1 MNSAYGM
8 LKNQAPRVIRSSACG
23 GLEMEERLP
32 GQGVTGVPETF
43 VHSPEGMEKAE
54 ECLAQRSFS
63 PPSFQEGSRDGLLV
77 RCQGYRFSL

>member
-1 MNSAYGM
+1 M
-8 LKNQAPRVIRSSACG
+8 LKDQASRVIRSSKHG

-43 VHSPEGMEKAE
+43 VHSPEGMEKAGAVYAE

-63 PPSFQEGSRDGLLV
+63 PPSFQEGSRDCWV
-77 RCQGYRFSL
+77 TCQGYRFSL